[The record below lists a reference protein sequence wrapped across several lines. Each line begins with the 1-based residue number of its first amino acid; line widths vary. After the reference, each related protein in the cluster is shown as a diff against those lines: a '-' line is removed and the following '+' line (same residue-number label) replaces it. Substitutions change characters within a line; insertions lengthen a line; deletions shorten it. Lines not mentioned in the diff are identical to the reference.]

1 MVKTGSK
8 ITQWFNA
15 FLPPMVWASLIFFL
29 SSQQVLPGPGVFSL
43 DFFFKKVAHMFVY
56 AVLYLL
62 LSRGVDLV
70 VDKKVDPRI
79 KIFLPM
85 FLVVCYA
92 ISDEIHQSFVPNRY
106 ATLRDVGY
114 DILGS
119 SLVVLKKFKYI

>member
-1 MVKTGSK
+1 MAKTGSK
-8 ITQWFNA
+8 ITLWLNA
-15 FLPPMVWASLIFFL
+15 FLPPMVWAGLIFFL
-29 SSQQVLPGPGVFSL
+29 SSQQVLPGPGVSSL
-43 DFFFKKVAHMFVY
+43 DFLFKKMAHMLVY

-79 KIFLPM
+79 RIFLPM
-85 FLVVCYA
+85 FLVICYA
-92 ISDEIHQSFVPNRY
+92 ISDEIHQFFVPNRY